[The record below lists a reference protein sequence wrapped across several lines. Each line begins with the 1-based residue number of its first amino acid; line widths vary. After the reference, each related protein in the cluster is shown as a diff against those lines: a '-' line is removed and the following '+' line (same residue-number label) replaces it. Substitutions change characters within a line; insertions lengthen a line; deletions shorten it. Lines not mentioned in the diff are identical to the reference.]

1 MADKFLEQ
9 LTENTG
15 VDGLWMYGVQH
26 GQDVKVRGASIGG
39 GGGGGTTPVAPRT
52 IYAGPAGGT
61 AALPTFRQLQA
72 TDIPDLS
79 GLYLSSAGGVL
90 NNVTLNSPTI
100 VGGNISGATS
110 IVDDNKL
117 TIRNASD
124 TTKQLGFDLSLI
136 SAGNRRTI
144 RIADSDQTL
153 VGDVSEQLLTN
164 KRLVLQ
170 PSTISTVPLVIPP
183 GTSPAAPA
191 NGSIW
196 STSAGLFYR
205 NNGVT
210 IGPIGGTTGVAVS
223 SFNGRNGDVMLS
235 NTDIFSALGY
245 VPVSPTT
252 PVVSSFN
259 TRTGSVT
266 LSSSDVISALGYTPA
281 PSGGGGG
288 TAGVITFNGRSG
300 VVTLTSGDVTTGL
313 GYTPLSNSGGTVS
326 GTVTAAGLSVAGNA
340 VWHAGNFTPADY
352 AKQGTVV
359 SFSGLSVGSNTVW
372 HAGNFDTAGIA
383 RNGQSASFSS
393 LTVGSSTVWHAGNF
407 NATGVVR
414 TGDSPTFAAIT
425 ANSLALPGMFGYMEG
440 ANYNIRTGTSG
451 TGFRYFTFSGTD
463 GKLSTLSGGIHASGD
478 ITCTGA
484 VVANGN
490 VTAFSD
496 RRLKTNVSTVENA
509 LEMVDK
515 MRGVWYSK
523 DNKAGVG
530 VIAQEMEE
538 VLPEVV
544 QDNDSGYKSV
554 AYGNIVGVLIEA
566 IKELRAEVEALKA
579 GA

>member
-9 LTENTG
+9 LIENTG

-26 GQDVKVRGASIGG
+26 GQDVKVRGTSVG
-39 GGGGGTTPVAPRT
+39 GGGGGTNVPVAPRT
-52 IYAGPAGGT
+52 IYAGPVGGVN
-61 AALPTFRQLQA
+61 AIPTFRQLQA

-110 IVDDNKL
+110 IVDDDKL

-136 SAGNRRTI
+136 SAGNRRII

-153 VGDVSEQLLTN
+153 VGDVAAQLLTN

-170 PSTISTVPLVIPP
+170 PSTISTVPLVITP
-183 GTSPAAPA
+183 GTSPAAPPD
-191 NGSIW
+191 GSMW
-196 STSAGLFYR
+196 STAAGLFYR

-210 IGPIGGTTGVAVS
+210 IGPIGGATAATVNT
-223 SFNGRNGDVMLS
+223 FNGRSGDVLLS
-235 NTDIFSALGY
+235 STDVSTALGY

-252 PVVSSFN
+252 PRVSSFN
-259 TRTGSVT
+259 TRTGTVT
-266 LSSSDVISALGYTPA
+266 LTSADVVSALGYTPA
-281 PSGGGGG
+281 PSGGGG
-288 TAGVITFNGRSG
+288 TSGVVTFNGRSG
-300 VVTLTSGDVTTGL
+300 IVTLTNSDVVTGL
-313 GYTPLSNSGGTVS
+313 GYTPISNAGGTIT
-326 GTVTAAGLSVAGNA
+326 GTITAAGLSVAGNA
-340 VWHAGNFTPADY
+340 VWHAGNLTPSEY
-352 AKQGTVV
+352 AKQGTSV
-359 SFSGLSVGSNTVW
+359 SFSGLTVGSNTVW
-372 HAGNFDTAGIA
+372 HAGNFDTSGIA
-383 RNGQSASFSS
+383 RNGQSAIFSS
-393 LTVGSSTVWHAGNF
+393 LAVGVNNVWHAGNF

-414 TGDSPTFAAIT
+414 TGDSPTFAAVT

-440 ANYNIRTGTSG
+440 ANYLIRTGTSG
-451 TGFRYFTFSGTD
+451 TGFRYFTFNGTD
-463 GKLSTLSGGIHASGD
+463 GKFSTLSGGIHATGN

-484 VVANGN
+484 VIADGN

-544 QDNDSGYKSV
+544 QDNDNGYKSV

-566 IKELRAEVEALKA
+566 IKELKAEVEALKA